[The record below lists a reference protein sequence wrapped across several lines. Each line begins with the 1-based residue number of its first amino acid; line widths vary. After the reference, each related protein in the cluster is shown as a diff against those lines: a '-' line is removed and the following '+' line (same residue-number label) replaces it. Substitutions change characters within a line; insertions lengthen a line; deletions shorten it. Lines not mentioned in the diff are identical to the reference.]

1 MSDMYRNAE
10 EVAHSVINAFDDSST
25 FNYNICINKDDAL
38 MLAVG
43 YLEQSEKVNRVQ
55 SFIDYLKKRSS
66 QVHEVRTIFGRKKK
80 YQDTAWA
87 NADRI
92 QCELD
97 GVEYRK
103 ENYHE

>member
-1 MSDMYRNAE
+1 MYRNTE
-10 EVAHSVINAFDDSST
+10 EVAHSIINAYKDSST
-25 FNYNICINKDDAL
+25 FTHNICLNKHDAV
-38 MLAVG
+38 MLALG
-43 YLEQSEKVNRVQ
+43 YLDQAEKVNRVQ
-55 SFIDYLKKRSS
+55 AFINYLKKRSS
-66 QVHEVRTIFGRKKK
+66 QIHEVRTIFGRKKK

-103 ENYHE
+103 EDYHE